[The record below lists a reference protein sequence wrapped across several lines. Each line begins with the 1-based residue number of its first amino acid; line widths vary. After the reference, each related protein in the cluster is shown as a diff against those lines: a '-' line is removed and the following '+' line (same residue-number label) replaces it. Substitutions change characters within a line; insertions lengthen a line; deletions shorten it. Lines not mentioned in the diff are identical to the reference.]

1 MKVDC
6 IFLANTAN
14 EHYYNL
20 TMQAINSLLA
30 SETEF
35 RFNPIVVE
43 TNPHTSHKYPAKII
57 IPNEEFNYNR
67 FLNIGFKSS
76 DTPYLIISN
85 NDVIFHK
92 HWFTEIYKAMQEH
105 NLDSASPYNPGW
117 SQHVD
122 LSPNEVHPGFDIGKH
137 FAGWNIVIKRST
149 LDQLLPFPEE
159 LKFWCQDNFM
169 ALHLQK
175 LNCKHALVGKSTVKH
190 LWCGS
195 LDLIRAKENPD
206 ELLGSMGQ
214 VYERLKKER
223 GW

>member
-35 RFNPIVVE
+35 KFNPIVVE

-67 FLNIGFKSS
+67 FLNIGFKYS

-117 SQHVD
+117 FQHVNLD
-122 LSPNEVHPGFDIGKH
+122 PNQVHEGYGTGSLFT
-137 FAGWNIVIKRST
+137 GWNLVFKRESLNKILP
-149 LDQLLPFPEE
+149 LDERFL
-159 LKFWCQDNFM
+159 FWCADDHMQDCLKRVNS
-169 ALHLQK
+169 
-175 LNCKHALVGKSTVKH
+175 KHALVGKSIVQH
-190 LWCGS
+190 LTNGS
-195 LDLIRAKENPD
+195 LGLVKDPD
-206 ELLGSMGQ
+206 QMLAGMGE
-214 VYERLKKER
+214 VLRIAREEDKNL
-223 GW
+223 